1 MPVNIMGLC
10 NPYILH
16 YLEISH
22 KRHRI
27 SSYMTVSIE
36 VFVITKFCKL
46 LKQIRSCKRI
56 LLTNNSECCLCVDVN
71 NVPIQSSMVNRQS
84 CKDAKHYTELCFATA
99 SWSSKLKR
107 E

>member
-16 YLEISH
+16 YLEVSH

-56 LLTNNSECCLCVDVN
+56 LLTNNSIN
-71 NVPIQSSMVNRQS
+71 YIYRKIPIIEPRS
-84 CKDAKHYTELCFATA
+84 YF
-99 SWSSKLKR
+99 WSKGLFTKFFLGR
-107 E
+107 GRGLYFGWGGGAHT